1 MDNFDLKK
9 YLVENKVTTNSRM
22 LVAETL
28 LSSGREYLKAAAKQY
43 WDVDLDDPNA
53 EQELEASGAVAG
65 EISTLPV
72 DAVMWMM
79 DNDPQVQSISEG
91 ELEDYLEENALKL
104 KTVVEYQF
112 NKESYDFAHFGG
124 AAEYES
130 TIKISRAVN
139 TKGEPVKIENFDFIV
154 GTDRGSMGGEY
165 ALMNTAHTRIL
176 KSISDIYDVDAG
188 WYAGYKGR
196 VKN

>member
-1 MDNFDLKK
+1 MDNFDLRK
-9 YLVENKVTTNSRM
+9 YLIENKATTNSRV
-22 LVAETL
+22 LIAETL

-53 EQELEASGAVAG
+53 EQELEASGAVTDG
-65 EISTLPV
+65 ISTLPV
-72 DAVMWMM
+72 DAVMWMI
-79 DNDPQVQSISEG
+79 DNDPQVESISEE
-91 ELEDYLEENALKL
+91 ELRDYLEEYALKL
-104 KTVVEYQF
+104 EPVAEYQF
-112 NKESYDFAHFGG
+112 NQESYDFASLGG
-124 AAEYES
+124 AGEYES
-130 TIKISRAVN
+130 TIVVSRAVN
-139 TKGEPVKIENFDFIV
+139 TEGRPVKIEKFDFVV

-196 VKN
+196 TKN

>member
-1 MDNFDLKK
+1 
-9 YLVENKVTTNSRM
+9 M

-53 EQELEASGAVAG
+53 EQKLEAAG
-65 EISTLPV
+65 GIGTLPV

-79 DNDPQVQSISEG
+79 DNDPEVESISDG

-104 KTVVEYQF
+104 ETVAEYQF
-112 NKESYDFAHFGG
+112 TEESYDFSALRG
-124 AAEYES
+124 AGEYES
-130 TIKISRAVN
+130 TIEISRAVN
-139 TKGEPVKIENFDFIV
+139 TKGEPVKIENFNFIV

-165 ALMNTAHTRIL
+165 ALMNTAHTRLL

-196 VKN
+196 TKN